1 MFVLLHPTRAQIC
14 PLGPGPI
21 LSIIYHF
28 LFHHDFHPY
37 IGSPDLNILSEG
49 TLVPR
54 EIMESLTKRFAPHP
68 E

>member
-1 MFVLLHPTRAQIC
+1 MFVLLHLTRAQIC

-37 IGSPDLNILSEG
+37 IGSSDLNILSEG
-49 TLVPR
+49 
-54 EIMESLTKRFAPHP
+54 KRH